1 MQRRGAANRRRNA
14 PHLMLLALISCFG
27 PVEAVATQSA
37 TTLYTALL
45 ASLAKHKMICIGL
58 LVLIAIR
65 AVVRLTRLLLH
76 GPPSEANVVPESPPQ
91 GHQPADIN
99 VAPSAPSSALSS
111 SSFDMISKAEA
122 LRLRVSTVFRRHL
135 SDHVGFASA
144 VMAGDANATAI
155 YLWCTALLL
164 LLSVMVPL
172 CAGWATKCC
181 LAFPPA
187 VLAASVLYVRA
198 PATTIPGSAS
208 LVLIQTLL
216 VLGRMLGV
224 VRIDVYLLPLPI
236 LIVFSAAAYSSA
248 RRLPPMGASCRAVAA
263 LVLLGLLPSVLPQVT
278 MPVAG
283 VSILPLHRNASV
295 SHRGIVTTDQVTPPG
310 AAVQWAPDD
319 PLLVGALTNN
329 DSFLPP
335 ALRACT
341 SLNGACTSWMHDNG
355 AGNHSYTPYFSDFEY
370 FTEFTPTFFGGIAGG
385 ASSSPGRGT
394 VTMVALDD
402 EGRPYVYRQHGV
414 SYAPSAMTRLLASEP
429 ERLLGH
435 HLRTDAPT
443 STGLAQ
449 LRADGATIPFVVE
462 GGHYWTTA
470 VVLPPSG
477 SPNLPRGSVC
487 PPALRGVDWSEAR
500 RVAANGGGY
509 IGISPVKNRGSTA
522 ASTSPLRRTQARR
535 RRRRCR
541 RSETLRPQQQPLLRR
556 AAAPW
561 RPQNRGSP
569 QSYRNNALL
578 SPDVVLPV
586 LRSQTTCDAKAP
598 FEPRTAPMPT
608 IDEITDED
616 LDAFDALTQPSAAP
630 AVAPDPPPAPLPPP
644 PAPGPTETVG
654 TGSAG
659 SLSCAHW
666 FGGIGCAAHQLP
678 SPFAPTCYFDSDGT
692 ASDVFAQSFPTV
704 IQAGSFAD
712 AMDVDSAFMRAAK
725 CARVGFAS
733 PPCTDISVV
742 NSNRDESS
750 ACAELTID
758 CVRALAKVQHE
769 MFCLETVCAI
779 ASARGGHLLAC
790 LYAEC
795 DKAGYIPQLFNLD
808 PLRLGGSQSRCR
820 AYLILTRKDVHA
832 ARGPFLPP
840 ITYQVKGTPQSIRH
854 LLDPVSLV
862 PPPDATEP
870 KWTAVHMR
878 RDPSHT
884 VAPSSCSSA
893 APSTAG
899 SDATPST
906 APAPASL
913 PTLPGSSTIGLASIA
928 AASAL
933 PASCCASKACLP
945 P

>member
-1 MQRRGAANRRRNA
+1 
-14 PHLMLLALISCFG
+14 
-27 PVEAVATQSA
+27 
-37 TTLYTALL
+37 
-45 ASLAKHKMICIGL
+45 
-58 LVLIAIR
+58 
-65 AVVRLTRLLLH
+65 
-76 GPPSEANVVPESPPQ
+76 
-91 GHQPADIN
+91 
-99 VAPSAPSSALSS
+99 
-111 SSFDMISKAEA
+111 
-122 LRLRVSTVFRRHL
+122 
-135 SDHVGFASA
+135 
-144 VMAGDANATAI
+144 
-155 YLWCTALLL
+155 
-164 LLSVMVPL
+164 
-172 CAGWATKCC
+172 
-181 LAFPPA
+181 
-187 VLAASVLYVRA
+187 
-198 PATTIPGSAS
+198 
-208 LVLIQTLL
+208 
-216 VLGRMLGV
+216 
-224 VRIDVYLLPLPI
+224 
-236 LIVFSAAAYSSA
+236 
-248 RRLPPMGASCRAVAA
+248 
-263 LVLLGLLPSVLPQVT
+263 
-278 MPVAG
+278 
-283 VSILPLHRNASV
+283 
-295 SHRGIVTTDQVTPPG
+295 
-310 AAVQWAPDD
+310 
-319 PLLVGALTNN
+319 
-329 DSFLPP
+329 
-335 ALRACT
+335 
-341 SLNGACTSWMHDNG
+341 
-355 AGNHSYTPYFSDFEY
+355 
-370 FTEFTPTFFGGIAGG
+370 
-385 ASSSPGRGT
+385 
-394 VTMVALDD
+394 MVALDD
-402 EGRPYVYRQHGV
+402 EDRPYVYRLHGV

-509 IGISPVKNRGSTA
+509 IGISPVKNRGSKA
-522 ASTSPLRRTQARR
+522 ASGSPLRRTQARR

-608 IDEITDED
+608 IDEVTDED

-644 PAPGPTETVG
+644 PAPDPTETVG

-862 PPPDATEP
+862 PPPDAVEP
-870 KWTAVHMR
+870 KWTAVHMH
-878 RDPSHT
+878 RDPSHRGPELLFLSGSKHRRQRCYSIDS
-884 VAPSSCSSA
+884 PSACLTTNTSWIFDDR
-893 APSTAG
+893 AG
-899 SDATPST
+899 VNRCRKCTTGELLRIQGLP
-906 APAPASL
+906 PALIDSL
-913 PTLPGSSTIGLASIA
+913 PPQVAHRYIGLGTEGVCMHTMGEAIAEYLNCTPATTPTPHPAVRTRGRLLGNKPATHLKRVRHDSFPSVCLKITNGRLGFPTSAKMRMYGFTVPDSFFVPIA
-928 AASAL
+928 AMARARRKPREHTGRTVSPTVCVCDWKGRFTPAKGGGATSVLGFRHRSNCGHGCGGIQIL
-933 PASCCASKACLP
+933 PRPHARAFQDHDRHLLV
-945 P
+945 